1 MAILGA
7 CVLAAGGWAVSRVAR
22 AYWIE
27 WASLRPYIRAV
38 IRPTDALGGR
48 IEDVVFRSR
57 DGHAVRGWYVPS
69 RTGAAVVLCHGSES
83 DRTGVLDEAR
93 ALANAGLGVL
103 LYDAP
108 GTGETG
114 GRPGF
119 GAPERAALLGALDL
133 LAARSDVDPA
143 RVGAYGF
150 SLGGYTVAQVAAVD
164 ARVRA
169 VVLAG
174 TPADIAEN
182 TRAAFA
188 RGGRLAVFGAL
199 LAQRVAGIDTRTGQ
213 PLEVVAAIAP
223 RPLLLVTGGRD
234 AVVPPAVAHR
244 LYSVAGEPKR
254 LLRIERAGHG
264 HYAEADPGYGRYLSA
279 FFERTLA
286 THRDVRTDR
295 AGSTAVLARGR

>member
-213 PLEVVAAIAP
+213 PDRKSVV
-223 RPLLLVTGGRD
+223 
-234 AVVPPAVAHR
+234 
-244 LYSVAGEPKR
+244 
-254 LLRIERAGHG
+254 
-264 HYAEADPGYGRYLSA
+264 
-279 FFERTLA
+279 
-286 THRDVRTDR
+286 
-295 AGSTAVLARGR
+295 